1 MVRRQ
6 FLIGLA
12 LAGLVAGTAASAQQK
27 AAPAK
32 APAKAAA
39 KAEPVPAG
47 PVAVFEFQGG
57 PVEIEFSP
65 SEAPQGHAKIIGLIR
80 QGFYRGQRVWYE
92 SPSLVEWG
100 DPSTRDMT
108 KRDMW
113 GTVGSGKPVGVDE
126 VKLAKRKF
134 VRGVV
139 GFGHRTGYKAA
150 TADSYL
156 FVIKGSNTAAD
167 GLYAVLGRV
176 ISGMDVI
183 DKLKVPDRI
192 VNAYMKGEK
201 K

>member
-1 MVRRQ
+1 MVRRE

-12 LAGLVAGTAASAQQK
+12 LAGLVAGTAAASAQQK

-39 KAEPVPAG
+39 AAPVPAG
-47 PVAVFEFQGG
+47 PVGVFEFTKGI
-57 PVEIEFSP
+57 VEIEFSP
-65 SEAPQGHAKIIGLIR
+65 TEAPQGHLKIIGLIR
-80 QGFYRGQRVWYE
+80 QGFYRGQRIWYN

-100 DPSTRDMT
+100 DPTTRDMT
-108 KRDMW
+108 KRDGW

-134 VRGVV
+134 VRGTV

-150 TADSYL
+150 TADSYM

-167 GLYAVLGRV
+167 GVYAVLGRV
-176 ISGMDVI
+176 VTGIEVV
-183 DKLKVPDRI
+183 DKLELNDRI